1 MPLKQ
6 VLVEVLLLKL
16 CLICRK
22 RSHDASDEIELCRF
36 FLCFVPSSTIA
47 RVSKLLAI
55 NYQVNVSEKDLWRI
69 RMDMPT
75 CLHNGQH
82 PISHLDVY
90 RKSFFH
96 HVCQEFDGGKI
107 CQL

>member
-36 FLCFVPSSTIA
+36 FLCFVPSSTMA
-47 RVSKLLAI
+47 
-55 NYQVNVSEKDLWRI
+55 
-69 RMDMPT
+69 
-75 CLHNGQH
+75 
-82 PISHLDVY
+82 
-90 RKSFFH
+90 
-96 HVCQEFDGGKI
+96 
-107 CQL
+107 